1 MSTSQKS
8 AAPRR
13 MRTGTVVWGA
23 VILLVAALIL
33 VSLLTGFRFDLGVVF
48 LGLLIGAGLALVL
61 GGISSMTRRQSAA
74 ADPVDGYDGGDLY
87 DTDRYDTDR
96 YDTDRYDGDKYES
109 GRYDPKRNDTGS
121 TGL

>member
-1 MSTSQKS
+1 MSTSEKS

-13 MRTGTVVWGA
+13 VRMGTVVWGA
-23 VILLVAALIL
+23 VILVVAALIL
-33 VSLLTGFRFDLGVVF
+33 VSLLTGFRFDLGIVF

-74 ADPVDGYDGGDLY
+74 ADPAEGYDGDLY
-87 DTDRYDTDR
+87 GTDRYGTDK
-96 YDTDRYDGDKYES
+96 YDTDKYES
-109 GRYDPKRNDTGS
+109 DRYDPKRNDTGS